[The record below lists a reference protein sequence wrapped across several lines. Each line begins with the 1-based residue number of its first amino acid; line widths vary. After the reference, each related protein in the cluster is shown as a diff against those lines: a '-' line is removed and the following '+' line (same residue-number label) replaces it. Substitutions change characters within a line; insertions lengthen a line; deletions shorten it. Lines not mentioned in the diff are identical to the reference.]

1 MSNTVHDVTIDA
13 RLHRAAG
20 QYLDALITLDEFVQQ
35 IPRIRIKNAG
45 RL

>member
-13 RLHRAAG
+13 RLYRAAG